1 MNYGDL
7 HYLLL
12 LAFNRSNKAIVHQTA
27 KGDLLPGQPK
37 ILEFLWEHPDCTQKE
52 ISLGCVL
59 DKSTVTSLVTRMEQQ
74 NYLTKVPDPSDRR
87 NYRLS
92 LTEKGKEKAL
102 EVRKICAYVDK
113 IAWQDIPPEE
123 QKQFLKTFQKILLN
137 LETLEEKK
145 KKNSFSAT
153 SGLYWAFSSTPSVS
167 FSSPKPVWELP
178 PFPVCLM
185 F

>member
-12 LAFNRSNKAIVHQTA
+12 LAFNRSNKAIVRQTA

-74 NYLTKVPDPSDRR
+74 NYLTKAPDPSDRR

-102 EVRKICAYVDK
+102 EVRKVCAYVDK

-137 LETLEEKK
+137 LETLE
-145 KKNSFSAT
+145 AT
-153 SGLYWAFSSTPSVS
+153 I
-167 FSSPKPVWELP
+167 
-178 PFPVCLM
+178 
-185 F
+185 